1 MPYKIPALPGVKAY
15 KEEKADF
22 WEVQAIRCPGLFVSN
37 IQISKVLAR
46 GLDEIS
52 NEGLEDENDELN
64 SNLDDVLLEL
74 QNRPKYCSHGYPF
87 TFNKF
92 SIKLDENESD
102 LKKVYL
108 FLLLCTR
115 FNMKTNKIHGRVDGT
130 LLFERLCT
138 HVAKNYFGSNSQS
151 FVFGTAKPCNFE
163 TKVRDM
169 ISKIGEGN
177 SFKNPNHNPPTKKDD
192 SIDVVAWKEFSDARI
207 GKLIAFGQCKT
218 GTSNWREDKHKLK
231 PRDFCTKWF
240 QEEPVLPPLP
250 LVFICDTM
258 NENRN
263 FWTDQQGYLIF
274 NRFRILEYTVTDDL
288 DESFMRDLNSWLDNA
303 LPTLD
308 IKD

>member
-1 MPYKIPALPGVKAY
+1 MPYKIPALPGVRAH
-15 KEEKADF
+15 KEEMADF
-22 WEVQAIRCPGLFVSN
+22 WEVQAIRNPNLFVSST
-37 IQISKVLAR
+37 QISKTIST
-46 GLDEIS
+46 GLDEIK
-52 NEGLEDENDELN
+52 NDGLEDENDELN
-64 SNLDDVLLEL
+64 RDLDDVLLEL
-74 QNRPKYCSHGYPF
+74 QKRPKYCSHGYPF
-87 TFNKF
+87 TFSRF
-92 SIKLDENESD
+92 SIKLDENESN

-115 FNMKTNKIHGRVDGT
+115 FNMKKNKSHGGVDGT
-130 LLFERLCT
+130 LLFERLSA

-151 FVFGTAKPCNFE
+151 FVFGTANPGNFE

-177 SFKNPNHNPPTKKDD
+177 SFKNPNNNPPTKKDD
-192 SIDVVAWKEFSDARI
+192 SIDVVVWKEFSDTRI

-218 GTSNWREDKHKLK
+218 GTRSWRDGKHKLK

-240 QEEPVLPPLP
+240 QEEPVHPPLP

-263 FWTDQQGYLIF
+263 FYSDQQGYLIF
-274 NRFRILEYTVTDDL
+274 NRFRILEYTVTDNL

-308 IKD
+308 IRD